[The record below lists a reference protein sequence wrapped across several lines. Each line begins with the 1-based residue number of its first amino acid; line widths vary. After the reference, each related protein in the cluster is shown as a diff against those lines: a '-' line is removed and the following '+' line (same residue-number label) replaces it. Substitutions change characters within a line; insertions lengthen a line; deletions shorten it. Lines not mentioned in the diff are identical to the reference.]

1 MSGITPETPY
11 CKLSAW
17 AYRFNYANSTL
28 IDDAIK
34 LPVYWDRHQIELGI
48 SNAVIIISMFY
59 NDFANQET
67 LLNACICKGVA
78 LFITWDSGMELET
91 YVKDKQCPR
100 TRLHKKLLE
109 YKNLTAN
116 QPDHM
121 YWILFQVGIFDE
133 EILRH
138 DVSTIT
144 TAFNNPKQSIFLNIT
159 VKDELAQLVVE
170 AIISKKLLADRNYVI
185 GDFVSHTY
193 LGHVYQVVN
202 HGALFDENMPAE
214 IGEFETSNK
223 LRLSG
228 IVSARPLPRIL
239 YPGCKPELARAHADH
254 RCHFQ
259 IIRNLYLPDSKKS
272 GRPPNSIWRY
282 FDKGNERF
290 PGKYDASC
298 KYCNDRSSC
307 GSPQLMEEHLANNC
321 ANVPVEVKNFIWKLY

>member
-1 MSGITPETPY
+1 MTPKIHT
-11 CKLSAW
+11 
-17 AYRFNYANSTL
+17 N
-28 IDDAIK
+28 DDAIK

-48 SNAVIIISMFY
+48 SK
-59 NDFANQET
+59 T

-239 YPGCKPELARAHADH
+239 YPGCSIFFHNLGIEIS
-254 RCHFQ
+254 FQ
-259 IIRNLYLPDSKKS
+259 HEAIIYKLLNHHKRIPLKDWS